1 MKVISDT
8 KTTRFDEDV
17 PGTQGAGS
25 GSDTR
30 SNSEVL
36 SDLEEKIGDIQT
48 RLEHLE
54 SMMIAA
60 QEQLSDLLWQTREQ
74 LLRRSDEIQATIYE
88 LEAGLAE
95 SVHPAAA
102 VSQGRA
108 DGEASF
114 SPKPPGYAQLIDRIR
129 NLVSA
134 TVRSGSTVIVTSRG
148 DEQLLEFDNAQGWHF
163 PQTDRETYAG
173 YHPRDSEEAIQHLE
187 ELRSRGGDY
196 LLIPATAAWWLD
208 FYREFRDH
216 LERHYSVVV
225 REPDTCV
232 LYRLFGNRPK
242 LRRRVKR
249 RA

>member
-1 MKVISDT
+1 MRVISDT
-8 KTTRFDEDV
+8 KTTRFDEDM
-17 PGTQGAGS
+17 PGTQSAPS
-25 GSDTR
+25 GSDIR
-30 SNSEVL
+30 STSEVL
-36 SDLEEKIGDIQT
+36 SDLEKKIGDIQT

-54 SMMIAA
+54 STMIAA
-60 QEQLSDLLWQTREQ
+60 HEQLSDLLWQTREQ

-88 LEAGLAE
+88 LGAGLAE
-95 SVHPAAA
+95 PPTAT
-102 VSQGRA
+102 VSQGRS
-108 DGEASF
+108 DGGASF
-114 SPKPPGYAQLIDRIR
+114 SPQPPGYAYLVERIR

-134 TVRSGSTVIVTSRG
+134 TVRPGSTVIVTSRG
-148 DEQLLEFDNAQGWHF
+148 DEHLLEFDNAQGWHF
-163 PQTDRETYAG
+163 PQTNRGIYAG
-173 YHPRDSEEAIQHLE
+173 HHPRDSEMAIQHLE

-232 LYRLFGNRPK
+232 LYRLDGNRPK

-249 RA
+249 RV